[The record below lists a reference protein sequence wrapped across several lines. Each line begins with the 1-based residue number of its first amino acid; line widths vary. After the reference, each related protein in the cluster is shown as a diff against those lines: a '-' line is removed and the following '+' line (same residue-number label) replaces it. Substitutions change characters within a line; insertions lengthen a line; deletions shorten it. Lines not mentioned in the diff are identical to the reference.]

1 MPRASSE
8 AVASAPVG
16 TSVVGRM
23 GSPVVVAANL
33 GQGYAR
39 PDEQYSPYTLGDI
52 LLHTV
57 MVK

>member
-1 MPRASSE
+1 MPRASSDVVE
-8 AVASAPVG
+8 MGAVG

>member
-1 MPRASSE
+1 
-8 AVASAPVG
+8 
-16 TSVVGRM
+16 M

-39 PDEQYSPYTLGDI
+39 PDEQYSPDTLADI